1 MEFKL
6 GRNRAAARTAAAIGV
21 AGGFL
26 SACGGDDFMA
36 TNNLPTGVT
45 QQSITVYSATT
56 PASGTTAATQ
66 DLLTAGL
73 GKTGLA
79 SAVAPAYADPL
90 NPTALELRRNAFH
103 SNYRGLVDPS
113 AGGGFGTL
121 YGPNVDVNGV
131 AAGEGMIPGRE
142 YIGTLDDGSGKKRV
156 TIAVQIP
163 DSFNQAAPCLVL
175 GPSSGSR
182 GVYGALATASDW
194 GLKHGCAV
202 ALTDAGKGIG
212 LYDMMDDTVNRIDG
226 HARQPRHRRRA
237 EQLRRRCH
245 RRGAGDLQRAVCEPA
260 RIEAGALATQS
271 REGLGHRHA
280 RRGALRVLR
289 VERSLRGAAE
299 RDAVQCRQYLGDRRL
314 RFERRRC
321 GPARGRAGH
330 GRPDRRRRWPPSP

>member
-6 GRNRAAARTAAAIGV
+6 GPIGAAARTAAAIGV
-21 AGGFL
+21 AGGLL

-45 QQSITVYSATT
+45 QQSITVYPATT

-73 GKTGLA
+73 GKIGLA
-79 SAVAPAYADPL
+79 SAVVPAYADPL

-142 YIGTLDDGSGKKRV
+142 YIGTIDDGSGKKRV

-212 LYDMMDDTVNRIDG
+212 LYDIWTTPSTALTG
-226 HARQPRHRRRA
+226 RA
-237 EQLRRRCH
+237 P
-245 RRGAGDLQRAVCEPA
+245 AAPPPA
-260 RIEAGALATQS
+260 R
-271 REGLGHRHA
+271 
-280 RRGALRVLR
+280 
-289 VERSLRGAAE
+289 
-299 RDAVQCRQYLGDRRL
+299 
-314 RFERRRC
+314 
-321 GPARGRAGH
+321 
-330 GRPDRRRRWPPSP
+330 